1 MSPSNTFDKKNKTL
15 TQNENLANKT
25 AKTFCYHY
33 EPKWYDHGNYARCQ
47 VQDGNDVRD
56 ATKRFS
62 VFFPPEII
70 VQKQLPKI
78 ETGQTLKIEVEI
90 RANPF
95 NQDKV
100 TKPITDKVRHGHLHT
115 AQL

>member
-1 MSPSNTFDKKNKTL
+1 MSPSNTFDKVNKTL
-15 TQNENLANKT
+15 TKNENLANKT

-62 VFFPPEII
+62 VFFPPKII
-70 VQKQLPKI
+70 VKKPLPKI
-78 ETGQTLKIEVEI
+78 ETGRTLKIEVEI

-95 NQDKV
+95 NGKKEV
-100 TKPITDKVRHGHLHT
+100 EPITDKVR
-115 AQL
+115 